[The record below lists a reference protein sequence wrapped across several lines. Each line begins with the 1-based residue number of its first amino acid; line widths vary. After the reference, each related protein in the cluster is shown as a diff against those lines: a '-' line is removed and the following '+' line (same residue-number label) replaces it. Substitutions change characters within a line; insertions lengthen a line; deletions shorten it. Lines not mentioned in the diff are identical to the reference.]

1 MTVYNLRTNEEI
13 TLTDDMRL
21 CAALGN
27 FDGVHLG
34 HAEILSCAAKKP
46 DRVTHSAVWTFRTH
60 PDVCRGRQDARILTS
75 LEQKFDLFRSFGI
88 DIAILDDFE
97 SISCLSA
104 SDFAQKT
111 LYDTCRVRSAVCGF
125 NYRFGKGASG
135 SAGTLVDL
143 LSPLGAEVHVM
154 PPKNSS
160 GTVISSTEIRNKI
173 EKGDIEFANEM
184 LGHPFAIF
192 LPVTEGRKIGRTIG
206 IPTINQVFPAYYAIP
221 KFGVYACRCK
231 VDGVSHIALSN
242 VGVRPT
248 VTDGHVAVNCE
259 THIIDF
265 DGWLY
270 GKKVQVD
277 FYKFLRPEKKFD
289 NLEKLKEQIEKDMEQ
304 TKKYFLK

>member
-1 MTVYNLRTNEEI
+1 MTVYNLRTNEET

-34 HAEILSCAAKKP
+34 HAEILSYAARKP
-46 DRVTHSAVWTFRTH
+46 DKATHSAVWTFRTH
-60 PDVCRGRQDARILTS
+60 PDVCRGRHDARILTS
-75 LEQKFDLFRSFGI
+75 LEQKFDLFRSYGI
-88 DIAILDDFE
+88 DMAILDDFE
-97 SISCLSA
+97 IISGMSA
-104 SDFAQKT
+104 QDFAVKT
-111 LYDTCRVRSAVCGF
+111 LFGDCHVRSAVCGF
-125 NYRFGKGASG
+125 NYRFGKGAAG
-135 SAGTLVDL
+135 SAGTLADL
-143 LSPLGAEVHVM
+143 LAPLGTEVHVM
-154 PPKNSS
+154 PPKLLGN
-160 GTVISSTEIRNKI
+160 TVISSTEIRNCI
-173 EKGDIEFANEM
+173 ERGDITLANKM

-221 KFGVYACRCK
+221 RFGVYACRCK

-248 VTDGHVAVNCE
+248 VTDGQVAVNCE

-265 DGWLY
+265 SGWLY
-270 GKKVQVD
+270 GKNVQVD
-277 FYKFLRPEKKFD
+277 FYKFLRPETKFES
-289 NLEKLKEQIEKDMEQ
+289 LEKLKEQIERDIVL

>member
-13 TLTDDMRL
+13 ALTDDMRI

-34 HAEILSCAAKKP
+34 HAEILEYAAKKP
-46 DRVTHSAVWTFRTH
+46 DGATHSAVWTFRTH
-60 PDVCRGRQDARILTS
+60 PDVCRKKSDARILTS
-75 LEQKFDLFRSFGI
+75 CEQKFDLFRSFGI

-97 SISCLSA
+97 NIADLSA
-104 SDFAQKT
+104 EDFAQKT
-111 LYDTCRVRSAVCGF
+111 LYGKCRVRSAVCGF

-135 SAGTLVDL
+135 SAGALVDL
-143 LSPLGAEVHVM
+143 LAPLGAPVHVM
-154 PPKNSS
+154 PPKTLG
-160 GTVISSTEIRNKI
+160 GTVISSTEIRNRI
-173 EKGDIEFANEM
+173 ENGEIAAANEM

-206 IPTINQVFPAYYAIP
+206 IPTINQVFPAYYAVP

-231 VDGVSHIALSN
+231 VDGVPHIAISN

-248 VTDGHVAVNCE
+248 VTDGKATVNCE

-265 DGWLY
+265 CGWLY

-277 FYKFLRPEKKFD
+277 FYQFLRPEKKFD
-289 NLEKLKEQIEKDMEQ
+289 DLGKLKDQIERDIEK
-304 TKKYFLK
+304 TKEYFSK